1 MAAVSEQEVRTFLK
15 SWVDAYE
22 NGDKSFFDSFAADAS
37 VFTISAPTR
46 IDGLDEFRRGFE
58 ENFEG
63 GKRRSQILSPEI
75 RSVGDAAL
83 VSYHN
88 RVSVGSQTS
97 NMRSTVVIVRQDGNL
112 KIAHLHNS
120 PLQAGGVLPTA
131 KRPEDI
137 TLLEERVATA
147 AAAVGTPK

>member
-1 MAAVSEQEVRTFLK
+1 VAIAEQDVRDFLK
-15 SWVDAYE
+15 SWVAAYE
-22 NGDKSFFDSFAADAS
+22 SGDKAFFDFFAPDAS
-37 VFTISAPTR
+37 LFTLSVPTR
-46 IDGLDEFRRGFE
+46 IDGVEEFRRGFE

-75 RSVGDAAL
+75 RAVGDGAV

-88 RVSVGSQTS
+88 RVSFGSQTS
-97 NMRSTVVIVRQDGNL
+97 NMRATVVIVQQNSDL

-120 PLQAGGVLPTA
+120 PLQAVGVLPA
-131 KRPEDI
+131 ARRPEDV